1 MYLFFENFFV
11 SSGASIISK
20 TTSAPIEL
28 WRIQR
33 QNPFIPHST
42 IKSVVKKEGVRYLWK
57 GNGINLIKGIPQYS
71 INYALFRKIDNT
83 IDNKL
88 ISGIASGSC
97 SIGLIYP
104 LETTRSY
111 LSLQTNKN
119 KYNGIL
125 DVLRKTPVKNLYN
138 GFGMSLFG
146 FGTFSGFLFYFQDK
160 IKKEYPSLNP
170 LSGGIASTL
179 ALTISYPTDLLRRR
193 LQLQSFDSSV
203 PVYNGA
209 KDMIKK
215 IYKSEG
221 LFGFYR
227 GLFPNYCKSFIQWSI
242 HFYMLQQIHYLTEK
256 SKRSL

>member
-1 MYLFFENFFV
+1 MYSFFEDFFV
-11 SSGASIISK
+11 SSGASLVSK
-20 TTSAPIEL
+20 TASAPFEL

-42 IKSVVKKEGVRYLWK
+42 IRSVVRKEGIRHLWK

-71 INYALFRKIDNT
+71 INYALFRKLNNT

-88 ISGIASGSC
+88 ISGIISGSC
-97 SIGLIYP
+97 SIGIIYP
-104 LETTRSY
+104 LETTRSF

-125 DVLRKTPVKNLYN
+125 DVFKKTHIRNLYN
-138 GFGMSLFG
+138 GFSMSLFG
-146 FGTFSGFLFYFQDK
+146 FGTFSGCLFYFQDK
-160 IKKEYPSLNP
+160 IKTQYPELNP
-170 LSGGIASTL
+170 ISGGLGSIC

-193 LQLQSFDSSV
+193 LQLQSFDNSV
-203 PVYNGA
+203 PVYKNTS
-209 KDMIKK
+209 DMIKK
-215 IYKSEG
+215 IWKSEG
-221 LFGFYR
+221 IGGFYR

-242 HFYMLQQIHYLTEK
+242 HFYMLQKIHYFTEK

>member
-20 TTSAPIEL
+20 TASAPIEL

-42 IKSVVKKEGVRYLWK
+42 IKSVVEKEGIRYLWK

-71 INYALFRKIDNT
+71 INYALFKKFDNT
-83 IDNKL
+83 INNKL
-88 ISGIASGSC
+88 ISGIVSGSC
-97 SIGLIYP
+97 SIGMIYP

-125 DVLRKTPVKNLYN
+125 DVLRRTPIKNLYN
-138 GFGMSLFG
+138 GFAMSLFG

-160 IKKEYPSLNP
+160 IKNEYPSLSP

-203 PVYNGA
+203 PVYNNA
-209 KDMIKK
+209 TDMIKK

-221 LFGFYR
+221 IIGFYR

-242 HFYMLQQIHYLTEK
+242 HFYMLQQIHNLTEK